1 MIIVDLIF
9 RLSILVALSVF
20 SGFIDIRFNRT
31 KIVGKI
37 IQGLLFG
44 GTAIVGMLDPV
55 ILSEGI
61 IFDGRSVVIS
71 LSTLFFGPLTG
82 IISSVLAI
90 LFRLHIGGAGALMG
104 ILVILSSY
112 LIGLIFN
119 YRHRL
124 GHSKNF
130 PNRELYLMGIF
141 VHLTM
146 ITLMLTLP
154 FKEIS
159 TAFHTIALT
168 VIGIY
173 PIITLLIGKI
183 LLDQENNFKFIDEL
197 SQKEKLHRITL
208 KSIGEAVITTDI
220 EGKIININP
229 VALQLTGWQENES
242 IGQPLEN
249 VFRIID
255 EKTRLKIDNPVQTVL
270 SENQAVELSNH
281 TLLISRNG
289 EEIPIADSGSPILNE
304 SNEVN
309 GVVLT
314 FRDQTTEREVF
325 NQLRESEKRFR
336 LLYENAPLAYQS
348 LDINGVILDVN
359 PKWVNTM
366 GYSSEEAIGKP
377 FYYFISPE
385 SKITVGDKFLDF
397 NSSGKLESMEIEL
410 TKKDGSAIIV
420 SYEGKEGYDEFG
432 NFNQSHCI
440 FVDITDRIKAEENLL
455 NLTEM
460 QKAILDNAG
469 YAIIST
475 TPSGIIQTFNPAAEK
490 MLGYS
495 AAEVVGKKTPLIFHD
510 PESFDVAS
518 NDLSQQLGIIF
529 EPGFEAIIA
538 QAYKIKSGDFEWIF
552 IHKDGNK
559 FPVMLSVTTLY
570 NSAGKITGF
579 LGIAKNISERKKMLA
594 ELIGAKEQAEKAN
607 KLKSEFLAQMSHEI
621 RSPIN
626 AIINF
631 SGLIEEEL
639 DDKKNYDLATCFS
652 GIESASKRVIRTID
666 LILNMSELQLG
677 TYEISNREI
686 DLKEILETM
695 LKEYSKYARSKNIDL
710 RIFIES
716 QTTKLLIDDYAVNQ
730 ILANLIDN
738 AIKYTEKGFINI
750 TLGLTKQSNIYFEVK
765 DTGRGISKEY
775 LPKLYEP
782 FTQEEQGYTRKF
794 EGNGLGLSLVKKY
807 CDIINA
813 AITVESEQGKGT
825 TFKVIFP
832 N

>member
-146 ITLMLTLP
+146 IILMLTLP
-154 FKEIS
+154 FKAIS

-229 VALQLTGWQENES
+229 VALRLTGWQENES

-366 GYSSEEAIGKP
+366 GYSLEEAIGKP

-410 TKKDGSAIIV
+410 IKKDGSAIIV

-432 NFNQSHCI
+432 NFKQSHCI

-510 PESFDVAS
+510 PESFDVES

-677 TYEISNREI
+677 TYEISNRAI

-710 RIFIES
+710 RLFIES

-765 DTGRGISKEY
+765 DTGRGISEEY

-782 FTQEEQGYTRKF
+782 FTQEEQGYSRKF